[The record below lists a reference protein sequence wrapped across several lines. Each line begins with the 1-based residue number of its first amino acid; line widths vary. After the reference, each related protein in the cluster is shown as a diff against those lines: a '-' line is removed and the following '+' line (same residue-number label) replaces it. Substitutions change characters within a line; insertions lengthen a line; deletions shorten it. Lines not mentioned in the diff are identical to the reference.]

1 MTSAGSGRA
10 TALGRCE
17 RRHRIVAQGPR
28 RLIVCQPRR
37 EIRKKNFWPPAF
49 CMNALFCSVGA
60 WALVFSVFLGDWS
73 CEGLSY
79 CQERGR
85 FGLAREPRLL
95 RILRASILLVGVRAS
110 VPARAAISLSR
121 NSSGASRS
129 LSRSARGMASFVAQL
144 YFVLGRSSTPGAA
157 ADAWFLRLGCG
168 SGAGGMC

>member
-1 MTSAGSGRA
+1 MARLTAALLAAGILHERFVL
-10 TALGRCE
+10 LGR
-17 RRHRIVAQGPR
+17 V
-28 RLIVCQPRR
+28 
-37 EIRKKNFWPPAF
+37 
-49 CMNALFCSVGA
+49 
-60 WALVFSVFLGDWS
+60 WALVFSVLLGDWS

-95 RILRASILLVGVRAS
+95 RILHASILLVGVRAS

-144 YFVLGRSSTPGAA
+144 YFVLGR
-157 ADAWFLRLGCG
+157 
-168 SGAGGMC
+168 